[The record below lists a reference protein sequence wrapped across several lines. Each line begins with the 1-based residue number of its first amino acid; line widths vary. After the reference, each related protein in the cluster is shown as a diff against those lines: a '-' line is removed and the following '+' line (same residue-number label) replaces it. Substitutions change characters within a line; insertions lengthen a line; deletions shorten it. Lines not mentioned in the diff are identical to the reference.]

1 VTVGGVGY
9 YVRLIGVSIRTSLIT
24 SMQYRVDFVIQGV
37 MSLLWTALAIFP
49 LLVLYGDRTSVA
61 GWDFGS
67 ALVVMGLFTIMRGV
81 LEGAINPSLL
91 AVVERIR
98 SGSFDYTL
106 LKPAD
111 AQFLVSTTRFDP
123 WHVTDLLAGIGIIVY
138 AFVEMGRA
146 PGAGEL
152 AAALALAAA
161 AVAVMYSL
169 WILIVA
175 SAFWVVRMDNL
186 SFLLGAVFD
195 AARWPIHVFRG
206 TWRFVFTF
214 IIPLA
219 LMTSY
224 PAMAL
229 LGTLSLRAALLSL
242 AGSAAF
248 FLLSRTVW
256 TLAIRSYT
264 SASS

>member
-1 VTVGGVGY
+1 VRLGY
-9 YVRLIGVSIRTSLIT
+9 YVRLLGVSVRTSLVT
-24 SMQYRVDFVIQGV
+24 SMQYRVDFLIQAFF
-37 MSLLWTALAIFP
+37 SILWSALALFP
-49 LLVLYGDRTSVA
+49 LLVVFGDRTTVA
-61 GWDFGS
+61 GWSFGQ
-67 ALVVMGLFTIMRGV
+67 ALVVMGLFTLMRGV
-81 LEGAINPSLL
+81 LEGAINPSLQ

-98 SGSFDYTL
+98 TGSFDYTL

-111 AQFLVSTTRFDP
+111 AQFLVSTTRFAP
-123 WHVTDLLAGIGIIVY
+123 SHITDVIAGVGLIIY
-138 AFVEMGRA
+138 AFTELGHA
-146 PGAGEL
+146 PGATEL
-152 AAALALAAA
+152 GGALLLLTA

-169 WILIVA
+169 WILIIA

-186 SFLLGAVFD
+186 VFLLGAIFD

-206 TWRFVFTF
+206 TWRFLFTF

-219 LMTSY
+219 LMTSF

-229 LGTLSLRAALLSL
+229 LGTLSLHTAIASL

-248 FLLSRTVW
+248 FLLARSVW
-256 TLAIRSYT
+256 SLAIRSYT

>member
-1 VTVGGVGY
+1 MRLGY
-9 YVRLIGVSIRTSLIT
+9 YLRLLGVSMRTSLMT
-24 SMQYRVDFVIQGV
+24 AMQYRADFLIQAV
-37 MSLLWTALAIFP
+37 FSVLWSGLALFP
-49 LLVLYGDRTSVA
+49 LLVVFGDRSTVA
-61 GWDFGS
+61 GWEFGQ
-67 ALVVMGLFTIMRGV
+67 ALVVIGLFVMMKGV

-98 SGSFDYTL
+98 TGSFDYTL

-111 AQFLVSTTRFDP
+111 AQFLVSTSRFDP
-123 WHVTDLLAGIGIIVY
+123 WQFTDVIAGLGIIVY
-138 AFVEMGRA
+138 AFVQLGRT
-146 PGAGEL
+146 PGVQEL
-152 AAALALAAA
+152 GA
-161 AVAVMYSL
+161 AVLLLTAAIAVMYSL
-169 WILIVA
+169 WILIIA

-186 SFLLGAVFD
+186 VFLLGAIFD

-219 LMTSY
+219 LMTSF

-229 LGTLSLRAALLSL
+229 LGTLSFRTAIASL
-242 AGSAAF
+242 AGAAAF
-248 FLLSRTVW
+248 FLLARSVW
-256 TLAIRSYT
+256 SLAIRSYT

>member
-1 VTVGGVGY
+1 VTGLGFY
-9 YVRLIGVSIRTSLIT
+9 LRLIAVSMKTSLLT
-24 SMQYRVDFVIQGV
+24 SMQYRTDFLVQAVFSI
-37 MSLLWTALAIFP
+37 LWTGLALFP
-49 LLVLYGDRTSVA
+49 LLVVFGDRTTVA
-61 GWDFGS
+61 GWDFGH
-67 ALVVMGLFTIMRGV
+67 ALVVMGFFTLMRGV

-98 SGSFDYTL
+98 TGSFDYTL

-111 AQFLVSTTRFDP
+111 AQFLVSTSRFEP
-123 WHVTDLLAGIGIIVY
+123 SHITDVVAGLGIIVY
-138 AFVEMGRA
+138 AFVELGRA
-146 PGAGEL
+146 PGIEEL
-152 AAALALAAA
+152 GAALALVAA

-169 WILIVA
+169 WILIIA

-186 SFLLGAVFD
+186 VFLLGAIFD

-206 TWRFVFTF
+206 TWRLVFTF
-214 IIPLA
+214 VIPLA
-219 LMTSY
+219 LMTSF

-229 LGTLSLRAALLSL
+229 LGTLGLRTAIASL
-242 AGSAAF
+242 AGSAGF
-248 FLLSRTVW
+248 FLLARSVW

>member
-1 VTVGGVGY
+1 VLRY
-9 YVRLIGVSIRTSLIT
+9 LRLLWVSMRTSLMT
-24 SMQYRVDFVIQGV
+24 AVQYRADFVVQGA
-37 MSLLWTALAIFP
+37 MSLAWTALAMFP
-49 LLVLYGDRTSVA
+49 LLVLYDERASVA
-61 GWDFGS
+61 GWAFAP

-98 SGSFDYTL
+98 TGSFDYTL

-111 AQFLVSTTRFDP
+111 AQFLVSTARFEP
-123 WHVTDLLAGIGIIVY
+123 WRIVDVLAGVAIVGY
-138 AFVEMGRA
+138 AFHRLGHAPA
-146 PGAGEL
+146 PGDVAMGVVL
-152 AAALALAAA
+152 VLA

-175 SAFWVVRMDNL
+175 AAFWVVRLDNL

-195 AARWPIHVFRG
+195 AARWPIQVFRG
-206 TWRFVFTF
+206 VWRIIFTF
-214 IIPLA
+214 VIPLA

-224 PAMAL
+224 PAMAV
-229 LGTLSLRAALLSL
+229 LGRLSL
-242 AGSAAF
+242 ATAGLCLGGAAVF
-248 FLLSRTVW
+248 FALSRTVW
-256 TLAIRSYT
+256 MLAIRSYT

>member
-1 VTVGGVGY
+1 VRLAY
-9 YVRLIGVSIRTSLIT
+9 YVRLLWVSIRTSLIT
-24 SMQYRVDFVIQGV
+24 AMQYRADFLIQGA
-37 MSLLWTALAIFP
+37 MSLLWTGLAVFP
-49 LLVLYGDRTSVA
+49 LLVLFGDRTSVA
-61 GWDFGS
+61 GWTFGH

-98 SGSFDYTL
+98 TGSFDYTL

-123 WHVTDLLAGIGIIVY
+123 WHVTDVLFGLGIIVY
-138 AFVEMGRA
+138 AFVDLGRS
-146 PGAGEL
+146 PGPGEL
-152 AAALALAAA
+152 AAALLLITA

-169 WILIVA
+169 WILIIA
-175 SAFWVVRMDNL
+175 SAFWVLRMDNL
-186 SFLLGAVFD
+186 VFLLGAIFD

-206 TWRFVFTF
+206 TWRFIFTF
-214 IIPLA
+214 VIPLA
-219 LMTSY
+219 LMTSF

-229 LGTLSLRAALLSL
+229 LGTLSLHTAIASLGGAAV
-242 AGSAAF
+242 F
-248 FLLSRTVW
+248 FLLARSVW

>member
-1 VTVGGVGY
+1 VRVGY
-9 YVRLIGVSIRTSLIT
+9 YVRLLGVSMRTSLLT
-24 SMQYRVDFVIQGV
+24 SMQYRVDFLIQAV
-37 MSLLWTALAIFP
+37 FSILWSGLALFP
-49 LLVLYGDRTSVA
+49 LLVVFGDRTSVA
-61 GWDFGS
+61 GWDFGH
-67 ALVVMGLFTIMRGV
+67 ALVVIGLFVMMKGV

-98 SGSFDYTL
+98 TGSFDYTL

-111 AQFLVSTTRFDP
+111 AQFLVSTARFDP
-123 WHVTDLLAGIGIIVY
+123 MQITDVLAGLGIIVY
-138 AFVEMGRA
+138 AFVQLDRV
-146 PGAGEL
+146 PGAAEL
-152 AAALALAAA
+152 GAACLLVTAAI
-161 AVAVMYSL
+161 AVMYSL
-169 WILIVA
+169 WILIIA

-186 SFLLGAVFD
+186 VFLLGAIFD

-219 LMTSY
+219 LMTTF

-229 LGTLSLRAALLSL
+229 LGTLSFRTAAAAI
-242 AGSAAF
+242 AGAAAF
-248 FLLSRTVW
+248 FVLARSVW
-256 TLAIRSYT
+256 SLAIRSYT

>member
-1 VTVGGVGY
+1 VGRFGY
-9 YVRLIGVSIRTSLIT
+9 YLRLLGVSIRTSMIT
-24 SMQYRVDFVIQGV
+24 AMQYRADFLIQGA
-37 MSLLWTALAIFP
+37 MSILWSTLAIFP
-49 LLVLYGDRTSVA
+49 LLVIFGDRTTIA
-61 GWDFGS
+61 GWDFGH
-67 ALVVMGLFTIMRGV
+67 ALVVMGLFLLMKGV
-81 LEGAINPSLL
+81 LEGGINPSLQ

-123 WHVTDLLAGIGIIVY
+123 WHVTDVLVGTGVIVY
-138 AFVEMGRA
+138 AFIELGHA
-146 PGAGEL
+146 PGAREL
-152 AAALALAAA
+152 AAAFLLITAAI
-161 AVAVMYSL
+161 AVMYSL
-169 WILIVA
+169 WILIIA

-186 SFLLGAVFD
+186 VFLLGAIFD
-195 AARWPIHVFRG
+195 AARWPIHIFRG

-219 LMTSY
+219 LMTSF

-229 LGTLSLRAALLSL
+229 LGTLSLRTAIASL

-248 FLLSRTVW
+248 FLLARAVW
-256 TLAIRSYT
+256 SLAIRSYT

>member
-1 VTVGGVGY
+1 MRFGY
-9 YVRLIGVSIRTSLIT
+9 YLRLLAVSMRTSLLT
-24 SMQYRVDFVIQGV
+24 AMQYRADFIIEGF
-37 MSLLWTALAIFP
+37 MSLAWTALALFP
-49 LLVLYGDRTSVA
+49 LLVLYGDRTTVA
-61 GWDFGS
+61 GWGFAP

-81 LEGAINPSLL
+81 LEGAINPSLI

-98 SGSFDYTL
+98 TGSFDYTL

-111 AQFLVSTTRFDP
+111 AQFLVSTARFAP
-123 WHVTDLLAGIGIIVY
+123 WRIIDVLAGVAIVVY
-138 AFVEMGRA
+138 AFRELGRA
-146 PGAGEL
+146 PGPAEL
-152 AAALALAAA
+152 GAALVLCAA

-175 SAFWVVRMDNL
+175 AAFWVVRMDNL

-206 TWRFVFTF
+206 VWRIIFTF
-214 IIPLA
+214 VVPLA

-229 LGTLSLRAALLSL
+229 LGDLSVPTAAACL
-242 AGSAAF
+242 GGAAVF
-248 FLLSRTVW
+248 FVIARTVW
-256 TLAIRSYT
+256 SLAIRSYT